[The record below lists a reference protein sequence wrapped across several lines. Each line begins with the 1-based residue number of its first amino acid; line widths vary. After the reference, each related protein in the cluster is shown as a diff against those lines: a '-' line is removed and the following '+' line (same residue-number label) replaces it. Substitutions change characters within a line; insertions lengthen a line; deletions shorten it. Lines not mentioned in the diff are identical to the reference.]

1 MLQQTLGGIEGAQV
15 DLEIA
20 AALKEGDAVLKDLHA
35 QVSLGDWE
43 ELYENHQENL
53 KMHDMEV
60 EMFGE
65 ALKDEDLLADLDKL
79 EAAEAA
85 GQIADLDAGGTIS
98 AEQANKYR
106 EEHGLKDGE
115 EAKEEAVADAEP
127 KRQLLAA

>member
-1 MLQQTLGGIEGAQV
+1 
-15 DLEIA
+15 
-20 AALKEGDAVLKDLHA
+20 
-35 QVSLGDWE
+35 
-43 ELYENHQENL
+43 
-53 KMHDMEV
+53 MHDMEV

-85 GQIADLDAGGTIS
+85 GQIGDLDAGGTIS

-115 EAKEEAVADAEP
+115 EAKEEAEADTAP
-127 KRQLLAA
+127 KRQVLAA